1 MKISFRWVICS
12 SFLLLFGLMG
22 RIALLHGQALPAPTV
37 DRVGFPANY
46 RTTFSK
52 LLTVD
57 RPDNGQIRVIWGN
70 QVAANTPWWER
81 YPYGSV
87 LLFESFTSKR
97 DAANNLLLDES
108 GRLIPDTLS
117 TIFVKRKEVG
127 FGVDYQGIRN

>member
-1 MKISFRWVICS
+1 MKTRARLANLIFALALVYTV
-12 SFLLLFGLMG
+12 GME
-22 RIALLHGQALPAPTV
+22 IAAIHAQAIPGPTV

-46 RTTFSK
+46 RTTFSQ

-127 FGVDYQGIRN
+127 F